1 MKEANQWEIW
11 DLDSFVR
18 LRTIKS
24 EPGWF
29 RYWPNPQFQKLAI
42 VTDEGELLVKDVETG
57 ETALCDFELDPLPTS
72 ANANTLKEFCELK
85 QLAAELAAGE
95 IHGPRTKTKEEQLL
109 LQLRSMKLNWAP
121 SGLDFVTGGSVIYVS
136 NSDRVEGNK
145 VTELAELQALN
156 SFARPLVPFGRQGIK
171 LPFEIS
177 HDGKRLVYDD
187 KLLFLPPG
195 SISSFDFADM
205 TNPPSSEVSIR
216 SDAYYRASP
225 DGKMIAKTGPDA
237 DNKVTLAEYSKV
249 RLYSTETGKLIKTLE
264 NGVVNEMLWSP
275 DSNSLI
281 VSSAKLTATEK
292 EEFKKYR
299 LKADK
304 LIEEFDADG
313 DETLDK
319 SEAERMRESRRWKK
333 LFDESRFW
341 KTVAWSSFSGK
352 DEDGFLTKEQ
362 IAKALWKGNGGSNF
376 YALETR
382 IINIESGD
390 EILLE
395 ANDGDTTEEEGRLCF
410 EKDQSNS
417 RFVNPVLLGRQIV
430 LPLFDASTFRN
441 GYRAVPGNVR
451 DLVDD
456 PASRGRSRTQRERDA
471 RYKIRQRTNEA
482 VVLEDKLGFF
492 DLKTG
497 KLNELVELNC
507 EIGGRQFSVTEQ
519 MISISTSARHPQN
532 GRKVSCN
539 VVLNRLKGN
548 RAFAPSLD
556 SSISAA
562 PIEKL
567 KEMALRNSSSS
578 SPFTSGAPYL
588 RPHILLLGF
597 LQKAKLKSGSLT
609 PRTQLSILSK
619 Q

>member
-1 MKEANQWEIW
+1 
-11 DLDSFVR
+11 
-18 LRTIKS
+18 
-24 EPGWF
+24 
-29 RYWPNPQFQKLAI
+29 
-42 VTDEGELLVKDVETG
+42 
-57 ETALCDFELDPLPTS
+57 
-72 ANANTLKEFCELK
+72 
-85 QLAAELAAGE
+85 
-95 IHGPRTKTKEEQLL
+95 
-109 LQLRSMKLNWAP
+109 
-121 SGLDFVTGGSVIYVS
+121 
-136 NSDRVEGNK
+136 
-145 VTELAELQALN
+145 
-156 SFARPLVPFGRQGIK
+156 
-171 LPFEIS
+171 
-177 HDGKRLVYDD
+177 
-187 KLLFLPPG
+187 
-195 SISSFDFADM
+195 M

-225 DGKMIAKTGPDA
+225 DGKMIAMTGPDA

-410 EKDQSNS
+410 EKDQSTT

-456 PASRGRSRTQRERDA
+456 PASRE
-471 RYKIRQRTNEA
+471 RYKNRQRTNEA

-497 KLNELVELNC
+497 KLNKLVELNC
-507 EIGGRQFSVTEQ
+507 EFGGRQFSVTEQ
-519 MISISTSARHPQN
+519 MISFFTLARHSRSDRTV
-532 GRKVSCN
+532 GTSI
-539 VVLNRLKGN
+539 VLDRLKGN
-548 RAFAPSLD
+548 RAFAPSMD

-567 KEMALRNSSSS
+567 KELARRNPSSS

-588 RPHILLLGF
+588 SPTHPFIGFSSKGKIEIWKLDSKNSTFNLVKTVGVSESSKYGVRNLSWNPSEPSVSWIDDGVAHLYRVDKDQMESFDAVPFPSAISATSDGWLVVGRSRMVLLDRDF
-597 LQKAKLKSGSLT
+597 KIRKSYLPTERFANLET
-609 PRTQLSILSK
+609 PGKFDQCVAANGKTFNSK
-619 Q
+619 SDANMRMVQMRENRIETVAVEDFEQQMK